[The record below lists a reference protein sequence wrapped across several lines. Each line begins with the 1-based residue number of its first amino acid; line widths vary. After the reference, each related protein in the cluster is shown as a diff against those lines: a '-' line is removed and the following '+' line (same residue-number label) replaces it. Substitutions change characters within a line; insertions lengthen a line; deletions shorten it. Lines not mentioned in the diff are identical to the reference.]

1 MEFEEIAEGKTKL
14 LVPKES
20 VKQKKGAGAI
30 IEGLFYNP
38 SMRLKR
44 SINVSM
50 SEAFG
55 QKIVYA
61 DVLAATG
68 ASGIR
73 IAKETRHEVYL
84 NDISKSSCETI
95 KKNAA
100 LNRINSKV
108 KIYNKEANQFLLE
121 NKNRFD
127 FIDID
132 PFGSPSRFCEAAV
145 ISLKNSGVLGVT
157 ATDKAALYGNHPL
170 RCFQRYNALPI
181 KFPASNELGLRILLG
196 YIARIAAKHERGI
209 ECLLSFSTMHYY
221 RAYIKVEKKDK
232 KVKETLANLGYL
244 YHCPECLNFFTA
256 SSFLPLQKKCE
267 CRSELRTAGILW
279 TGKIK
284 NNAFCK
290 AAIKK
295 SKDEETK
302 EFIKSTA
309 SEGDAP
315 FYHDLHALASSLK
328 KNPPDFEDAIS
339 ELRKLGFET
348 SRTHFSQ
355 YGIKTGA
362 SLKEIT
368 ALF

>member
-20 VKQKKGAGAI
+20 VKQKRGAGAI

-38 SMRLKR
+38 SMKLKR
-44 SINVSM
+44 SINVSI
-50 SEAFG
+50 SEAIR

-68 ASGIR
+68 ASGVR
-73 IAKETRHEVYL
+73 IAKETKNQVYL
-84 NDISKSSCETI
+84 NDISKISCEII

-100 LNRINSKV
+100 LNRINGKIKV
-108 KIYNKEANQFLLE
+108 CNKEANQFLLE

-145 ISLKNSGVLGVT
+145 ISLKNHGIIGIT
-157 ATDKAALYGNHPL
+157 ATDKATLYGNHPA

-196 YIARIAAKHERGI
+196 YVARIAAKHERGI

-221 RAYIKVEKKDK
+221 RAYIKAEKKDK

-244 YHCPECLNFFTA
+244 YHCPKCLNFFTTN
-256 SSFLPLQKKCE
+256 SFLPLLKKCE
-267 CRSELRTAGILW
+267 CKGEPETAGILW
-279 TGKIK
+279 LGKIK

-295 SKDEETK
+295 SKDEEAK
-302 EFIKSTA
+302 EFIKSIA
-309 SEGDAP
+309 SEADAP
-315 FYHDLHALASSLK
+315 FYYDLHALASSLK
-328 KNPPDFEDAIS
+328 KNPPNFEDAIN
-339 ELRKLGFET
+339 ELRKLDFET

-355 YGIKTGA
+355 YGIKTEA
-362 SLKEIT
+362 SLEEII